1 MLRCAGWLTMKA
13 LRDNV
18 GHNQYAKEENED
30 TFYLIVYF
38 LFLVLAFV
46 VAILSV
52 IANISHENW
61 DVIWSC
67 MCIK

>member
-1 MLRCAGWLTMKA
+1 MKA
-13 LRDNV
+13 LGDKV
-18 GHNQYAKEENED
+18 GHNQYAREENDD

>member
-1 MLRCAGWLTMKA
+1 MKA
-13 LRDNV
+13 LCDNV
-18 GHNQYAKEENED
+18 GHNQYAKAENED

-38 LFLVLAFV
+38 LFLDLAFV

-52 IANISHENW
+52 IPNISHENRN
-61 DVIWSC
+61 VIWLC